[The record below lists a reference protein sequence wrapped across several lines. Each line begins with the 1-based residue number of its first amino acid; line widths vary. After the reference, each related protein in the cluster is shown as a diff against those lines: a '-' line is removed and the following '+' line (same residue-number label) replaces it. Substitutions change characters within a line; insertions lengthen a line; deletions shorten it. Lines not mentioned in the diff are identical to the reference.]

1 MLGTILVNL
10 DTTIRMINHFLLHPF
25 HFISHYD
32 SVLLRLVQFESIQHN
47 AAFRLFYRINNISF
61 FTEVINSINSV
72 INILPVN
79 SELCAQS
86 RLMHFGVGRSS
97 RYSTQIDTLDTES
110 IRGTKHGTYI
120 MQATNIIQ
128 HYYQRQFFC
137 LFKLFGTDTVQLC
150 YFQFSHTF
158 FLLLHFGCKGSSFLL
173 TEVLITV

>member
-1 MLGTILVNL
+1 MVN
-10 DTTIRMINHFLLHPF
+10 NLLLYPF
-25 HFISHYD
+25 HFVSHND
-32 SVLLRLVQFESIQHN
+32 SILLSFIQLEFIKHD
-47 AAFRLFYRINNISF
+47 ASFRLFYRINDIPF
-61 FTEVINSINSV
+61 VFEVINSINSV

-110 IRGTKHGTYI
+110 IRRAEYRTYI

-128 HYYQRQFFC
+128 HYHQRQFFC

-150 YFQFSHTF
+150 YFQFSHTLF
-158 FLLLHFGCKGSSFLL
+158 IYYVSVAKV
-173 TEVLITV
+173 VLFC